1 MFDPREAIA
10 AHIDKSFTQAERG
23 ELIDGDAVEV
33 LRQRRVERMKPR
45 GRPPRFSHLVVSPRI
60 TAMLP
65 TAWKGRSSRLAA
77 PGAASSD
84 GTRRRDITPL
94 AVRCWTL
101 QKLSD
106 YVTVY
111 WPDTAPCSTACA
123 T

>member
-1 MFDPREAIA
+1 MILRGAMFDPREAIA

-65 TAWKGRSSRLAA
+65 TAWKGGPSRLAA

-84 GTRRRDITPL
+84 GDQAAGHYASGSAL
-94 AVRCWTL
+94 LDA
-101 QKLSD
+101 
-106 YVTVY
+106 
-111 WPDTAPCSTACA
+111 AEAF
-123 T
+123 